1 MRICQ
6 IAPELL
12 PVPPARGG
20 AIERWIRDAAV
31 RLVARGHEVHVI
43 ARDHGDGLRARTIDG
58 VHYHFILI
66 PAAIDSGWRAGLFRG
81 LWYYASVRRLLA
93 QITPE
98 VAHHH
103 SRPAGLWLSRRA
115 ADAVVH
121 VISLHSM
128 EYGWGFG
135 HRAWDRGIFR
145 RGLNAAVRV
154 LCVSNFIRTHT
165 LQRYPELSDRAQ
177 TIYNGV
183 DGDLFHPG
191 TGDGEPGAGSPAP
204 QAHEPT
210 SPPAFA
216 KASAGKQA
224 HIILYVGRIEERK
237 GVKLLVDAFERII
250 SARAPGT
257 RLLIV
262 GPHSYWDAQPS
273 GYYRTLADRCAA
285 NPRIEMRGPTYDDTE
300 LAGVY
305 RQATVSVVPSVFPEA
320 LGLTSLEAQASGVP
334 VVVSNSGGLP
344 ETVSDGESGIVFDN
358 RSVEQLADAVLRL
371 LGAEARRGAMAAAA
385 RAWVLSRFSWNII
398 AAQLEDVYLDA
409 LKSASIGAAK

>member
-6 IAPELL
+6 VAPELL
-12 PVPPARGG
+12 PVPPTKGG

-43 ARDHGDGLRARTIDG
+43 ARDHGDPSTGSGSTRTRSRVDGGEETIDG
-58 VHYHFILI
+58 VRYHFVRI
-66 PAAIDSGWRAGLFRG
+66 PAAIDSGRLAGMFRG
-81 LWYYASVRRLLA
+81 LFYYAAVRRLLA
-93 QITPE
+93 RINPD

-103 SRPAGLWLSRRA
+103 SRPAGLWLSRRT

-135 HRAWDRGIFR
+135 HRAWDRGFFK
-145 RGLNAAVRV
+145 RGLGAAARV
-154 LCVSNFIRTHT
+154 LCVSNFIREHT

-183 DGDLFHPG
+183 DGELFHP
-191 TGDGEPGAGSPAP
+191 TLDADRQATAPA
-204 QAHEPT
+204 
-210 SPPAFA
+210 
-216 KASAGKQA
+216 ASTV
-224 HIILYVGRIEERK
+224 LYVGRIEERK
-237 GVKLLVDAFERII
+237 GVKLLVDAFEQTI
-250 SARAPGT
+250 SARAPGA

-285 NPRIEMRGPTYDDTE
+285 NPRIEMRGPTYDDAE

-305 RQATVSVVPSVFPEA
+305 RRATVSVVPSVFPEA

-371 LGAEARRGAMAAAA
+371 LGAEAQRGSMAAAA
-385 RAWVLSRFSWNII
+385 RAWVMSRFSWDLI
-398 AAQLEDVYLDA
+398 AAQLEHVYTDA
-409 LKSASIGAAK
+409 LKSASIGSAK

>member
-58 VHYHFILI
+58 VHYHFIVI

-135 HRAWDRGIFR
+135 HRAWDRGVFR
-145 RGLNAAVRV
+145 RGLGAAVRV

-183 DGDLFHPG
+183 DGDLFHPPRE
-191 TGDGEPGAGSPAP
+191 GERAAEAP
-204 QAHEPT
+204 T
-210 SPPAFA
+210 V
-216 KASAGKQA
+216 
-224 HIILYVGRIEERK
+224 LYVGRIEERK

-358 RSVEQLADAVLRL
+358 RSIEQLADAVLRL
-371 LGAEARRGAMAAAA
+371 LGAEAQRGAMAAAA

-398 AAQLEDVYLDA
+398 AAQLEDVYQDA
-409 LKSASIGAAK
+409 LKAASIGAAK